1 MPLQKD
7 RKKKLLEAR
16 IFFFHFNTR
25 NSMFIEKYT
34 FYLYSKAP
42 TLVFRINVVVGI
54 NVFWENFV
62 ENQNVIRVV
71 YQMANKHVM
80 DSLGHV

>member
-1 MPLQKD
+1 
-7 RKKKLLEAR
+7 
-16 IFFFHFNTR
+16 
-25 NSMFIEKYT
+25 MFIEKYT
-34 FYLYSKAP
+34 SYLYSKAP

-62 ENQNVIRVV
+62 ENVIRVV

-80 DSLGHV
+80 DSLGHVR

>member
-1 MPLQKD
+1 
-7 RKKKLLEAR
+7 
-16 IFFFHFNTR
+16 
-25 NSMFIEKYT
+25 MFIEKYT

-62 ENQNVIRVV
+62 ENIISVM
-71 YQMANKHVM
+71 YQINMLT
-80 DSLGHV
+80 DFLGHALQIFTVFNCVQFPL

>member
-1 MPLQKD
+1 
-7 RKKKLLEAR
+7 
-16 IFFFHFNTR
+16 
-25 NSMFIEKYT
+25 MFIEKYT

-62 ENQNVIRVV
+62 ENVIRVV

>member
-1 MPLQKD
+1 MPLQKEG
-7 RKKKLLEAR
+7 KKLLEAR
-16 IFFFHFNTR
+16 IFFHFNTR
-25 NSMFIEKYT
+25 NPMFIEKYT